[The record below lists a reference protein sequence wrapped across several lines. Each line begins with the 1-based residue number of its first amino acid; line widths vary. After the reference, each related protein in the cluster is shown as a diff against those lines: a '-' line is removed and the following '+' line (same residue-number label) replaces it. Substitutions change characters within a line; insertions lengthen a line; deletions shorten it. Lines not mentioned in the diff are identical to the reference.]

1 MWRPLLVRQL
11 GGAPAT
17 TDKQE
22 VGRKKVG
29 EKNLL
34 TRVGQKKVGDKN
46 WLTRVGQKKVGEKN
60 WQKYRGG
67 QKKVGEIPSYL
78 SQYHD
83 VLFPLVAL

>member
-1 MWRPLLVRQL
+1 M
-11 GGAPAT
+11 
-17 TDKQE
+17 
-22 VGRKKVG
+22 G
-29 EKNLL
+29 EKNWL

-78 SQYHD
+78 SID
-83 VLFPLVAL
+83 FEGLFESSF